1 MKECDKKKNQK
12 LIKQQQGLNNREITM
27 GKFKKTVRPEYEKVL
42 DTTDYEVLM
51 DNMDSMVSAMMPS
64 VYNNAIEL
72 TKLII
77 ENRLRND
84 EELDDEDIYEIHR
97 KSFANCMPDKID
109 PKYSDYEN
117 DYAEE
122 EDD

>member
-1 MKECDKKKNQK
+1 
-12 LIKQQQGLNNREITM
+12 M
-27 GKFKKTVRPEYEKVL
+27 GKFKKTVRPEYGKVI

-84 EELDDEDIYEIHR
+84 EELGDEDIYEIHR

>member
-1 MKECDKKKNQK
+1 
-12 LIKQQQGLNNREITM
+12 M
-27 GKFKKTVRPEYEKVL
+27 GKFKKTVRPEYGKVI

-77 ENRLRND
+77 ENRLRKGEEFD
-84 EELDDEDIYEIHR
+84 EEDIYEIHR
-97 KSFANCMPDKID
+97 ESFMNCMPDKID
-109 PKYSDYEN
+109 PKYSEYGED
-117 DYAEE
+117 
-122 EDD
+122 EDDYDDQ

>member
-1 MKECDKKKNQK
+1 
-12 LIKQQQGLNNREITM
+12 M
-27 GKFKKTVRPEYEKVL
+27 GKFKKTVRPEYGKVI

-77 ENRLRND
+77 ENRLRKG
-84 EELDDEDIYEIHR
+84 EERSLMKRIYMR
-97 KSFANCMPDKID
+97 
-109 PKYSDYEN
+109 YTEN
-117 DYAEE
+117 HLLIACQTK
-122 EDD
+122 

>member
-1 MKECDKKKNQK
+1 
-12 LIKQQQGLNNREITM
+12 M
-27 GKFKKTVRPEYEKVL
+27 GKFKKTVRPEYGKVI

-72 TKLII
+72 TKLIV
-77 ENRLRND
+77 ENKLRKGEEFD
-84 EELDDEDIYEIHR
+84 EEDIYEIHR

-109 PKYSDYEN
+109 PKYSEYEN